1 MQLFTIFEPSLIP
14 DKAYPPLSKGNLV
27 RLSFRME
34 CTRLEATREQQE
46 RFTRLDDTQYRFS
59 GRVRLRYNKPNPFIV
74 IEALGFRFYTLEPRG
89 LQLKRGNWVD
99 GEGTLL
105 LDYGDWAFH
114 ILGGRSL
121 LFNFRVINIWKV
133 PIPERYVT
141 RGVGAISGPTY
152 VRPGAYEAETR
163 QPVETMDGQ
172 PVDWLFYIVELDD
185 RSLTG
190 MDIPPTFGRSEM

>member
-99 GEGTLL
+99 G
-105 LDYGDWAFH
+105 
-114 ILGGRSL
+114 
-121 LFNFRVINIWKV
+121 
-133 PIPERYVT
+133 
-141 RGVGAISGPTY
+141 
-152 VRPGAYEAETR
+152 
-163 QPVETMDGQ
+163 
-172 PVDWLFYIVELDD
+172 
-185 RSLTG
+185 
-190 MDIPPTFGRSEM
+190 